1 VTPVTSHD
9 IDHVDTLGMWDV
21 TFGLGDQLEAAA
33 ATVAARIAGLP
44 EPGAIDHLVVLGM
57 GGSGIAGDVLAAVAG
72 PSSPVPISVVKDS
85 VLPGF
90 VGPRSLVVALSFS
103 GETSE
108 TLAGAATAL
117 GRGASVVSL
126 SAGGALAA
134 LVEDGGGVALGLDG
148 AIPMPRAALGALVAP
163 VVAVAEDVGVLP
175 GARALVTAAVEQ
187 LRRRAALLARPDNP
201 AAALARTIDRT
212 WPLVYGAGALGGVAA
227 VRWKNQVNENAKAPA
242 FSHTLPEVCHNEL
255 CGWGQ
260 HGDVTRQVLTLVELR
275 HGFETPD
282 VPLRFTLMD
291 DQMLEVM
298 SEICVVEAEG
308 DGPLAQLFDLV
319 LVGDVTS
326 LHLANAAG
334 VDPGPIPAL
343 VAMKAGLQSALG

>member
-1 VTPVTSHD
+1 MTSRDGGRVD
-9 IDHVDTLGMWDV
+9 IDHVDTLGMWEV
-21 TFGLGDQLEAAA
+21 TLGLGDQLATAAA
-33 ATVAARIAGLP
+33 MVAGAIGGLP
-44 EPGAIDHLVVLGM
+44 GPGTIDHLVVLGM
-57 GGSGIAGDVLAAVAG
+57 GGSGIAGDVLAAIAG
-72 PSSPVPISVVKDS
+72 PSSPIPIAVVKDS

-90 VGPRSLVVALSFS
+90 VGPRSLVVGLSFS
-103 GETSE
+103 GQTAE
-108 TLAGAATAL
+108 TLTGIEAAL
-117 GRGASVVSL
+117 ERGASVGSV

-134 LVEDGGGVALGLDG
+134 LAERGGGVVLGLDG
-148 AIPMPRAALGALVAP
+148 AIPMPRSAIGALVAP

-175 GARALVTAAVEQ
+175 GARAQVAAAVEQ
-187 LRRRAALLARPDNP
+187 LRRRAALLARPGNP
-201 AAALARTIDRT
+201 AAALARTIGRT
-212 WPLVYGAGALGGVAA
+212 WPLIYGAGALGDVAA

-260 HGDVTRQVLTLVELR
+260 HGDVTRQVLTLIELR
-275 HGFETPD
+275 HSFETAD
-282 VPLRFTLMD
+282 IARRFTLMD

-308 DGPLAQLFDLV
+308 GGPLAELFDLV

-326 LHLANAAG
+326 LHLAADAG

-343 VAMKAGLQSALG
+343 DAMKAGLQG